1 MNCLTCLPMLM
12 SLLFAGCAGGGPK
25 SAPPPPREVAIKLHA
40 AARLNSDAKG
50 QPLALVT
57 RIYTLRQQAAFER
70 ASFDTFLSAQREKEA
85 LGTDLIDV
93 KEVTLVPGQRYDAV
107 ERVGPDAAFIGVVGL
122 FHSPSA
128 RRWRVAF
135 TVAEAERLG
144 IAIAAQA
151 CSLNVVGS
159 SASLM
164 QKASASAPAP
174 CQ

>member
-1 MNCLTCLPMLM
+1 MKFPPPMT
-12 SLLFAGCAGGGPK
+12 LLFALLCAACASAPK
-25 SAPPPPREVAIKLHA
+25 PAAPPPRDVAIRLHA
-40 AARLNSDAKG
+40 AERLNSSAHG

-57 RIYTLRQQAAFER
+57 RIYTLRHQDAFER
-70 ASFDTFLSAQREKEA
+70 APFDAFLSPQKEKEA
-85 LGTDLIDV
+85 FGADLIDV
-93 KEVTLVPGQRYDAV
+93 KEVMLVPGQRYDAV
-107 ERVGPDAAFIGVVGL
+107 ERVGPEAGFIGVVGL

-144 IAIAAQA
+144 ISIAAQA

-159 SASLM
+159 LGIPL
-164 QKASASAPAP
+164 QKASAKASAH

>member
-1 MNCLTCLPMLM
+1 MKRLTCLPMLL
-12 SLLFAGCAGGGPK
+12 SLLLAACAASAPK
-25 SAPPPPREVAIKLHA
+25 TAPPPPREVAIKLHA

-70 ASFDTFLSAQREKEA
+70 APFDAFLSPQSEREA
-85 LGTDLIDV
+85 LGADLIDV
-93 KEVTLVPGQRYDAV
+93 KEVMLVPGQRYDAV
-107 ERVGPDAAFIGVVGL
+107 ERVGPEAAFIGVVGL

-128 RRWRVAF
+128 QRWRVAF

-151 CSLNVVGS
+151 CSLNVAGS
-159 SASLM
+159 SVGLI
-164 QKASASAPAP
+164 QKASAKSPAP

>member
-1 MNCLTCLPMLM
+1 MMKCQPCL
-12 SLLFAGCAGGGPK
+12 SLLLSLLLAGCAGSGPK
-25 SAPPPPREVAIKLHA
+25 PAPRDVAIKLHA
-40 AARLNSDAKG
+40 AARLNSDPKG

-70 ASFDTFLSAQREKEA
+70 APFDAFLSPQKEKEA
-85 LGTDLIDV
+85 LGADLIDV
-93 KEVTLVPGQRYDAV
+93 KEVMLVPGQRYDAI
-107 ERVGPDAAFIGVVGL
+107 ERVGPEAAFIGVVGL

-144 IAIAAQA
+144 ISIAAQA

-159 SASLM
+159 SAP
-164 QKASASAPAP
+164 KASAP